1 MKDLNDNLN
10 LTPEQK
16 ERLLSM
22 AGKKLGQD
30 PQALRAQVEGGQLDG
45 LLGGLPAEKQAQVAR
60 LMNDPEAMQ
69 QFVQNPMVQ
78 KLLGGLLGKK

>member
-1 MKDLNDNLN
+1 MSDNLN

-16 ERLLSM
+16 EQLLSI
-22 AGKKLGQD
+22 AGKRTGKD
-30 PQALRAQVEGGQLDG
+30 PQALRAQLENGQLDG
-45 LLGGLPAEKQAQVAR
+45 LLSGLPADKQAQVGR
-60 LMNDPEAMQ
+60 LMNDPEAMR